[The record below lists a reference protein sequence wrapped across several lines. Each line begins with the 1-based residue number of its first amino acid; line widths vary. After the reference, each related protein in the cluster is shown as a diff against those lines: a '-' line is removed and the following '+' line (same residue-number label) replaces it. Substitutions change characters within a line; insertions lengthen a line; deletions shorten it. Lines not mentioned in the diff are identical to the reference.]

1 MAEVKEYVVF
11 KIAKE
16 FYGIDIKYVENI
28 EKPQLITRV
37 PYAEDYIK
45 GVINLRGNVIP
56 VVDVR
61 KRFLLEDKEITNDSR
76 IIVIS
81 YESDRIGLIVDSSSE
96 VVQFESN
103 VIEKAPKIGDSVKD
117 DFVKE
122 VGKEKNRIIMLLD
135 IKKILKINDQE
146 NA

>member
-1 MAEVKEYVVF
+1 MSEVREYVVF

-28 EKPQLITRV
+28 EKTQLITRV
-37 PYAEDYIK
+37 PYAEKYIK
-45 GVINLRGNVIP
+45 GVMNLRGNVIP

-61 KRFLLEDKEITNDSR
+61 KRFLLETQEMTNDSR

-96 VVQFESN
+96 VVQFESD

-117 DFVKE
+117 DFIKE
-122 VGKEKNRIIMLLD
+122 VGKEENRIVMLLD
-135 IKKILKINDQE
+135 VKKILNINEQE

>member
-1 MAEVKEYVVF
+1 MAEVREYVVF

-16 FYGIDIKYVENI
+16 FYGLDIKYVENI
-28 EKPQLITRV
+28 EKSQLITRV

-61 KRFLLEDKEITNDSR
+61 KRFSLEEKEMTNDSR

-96 VVQFESN
+96 VVQFESD

-117 DFVKE
+117 NFIKE
-122 VGKEKNRIIMLLD
+122 VGKEEKRIIMLLD
-135 IKKILKINDQE
+135 IKKILNINDQE

>member
-1 MAEVKEYVVF
+1 MAEVREYVVF

-28 EKPQLITRV
+28 EKPHLITRV
-37 PYAEDYIK
+37 PYAAEYIK

-61 KRFLLEDKEITNDSR
+61 KRFLLEKKEMTNDTR

-96 VVQFESN
+96 VVQFESD

-117 DFVKE
+117 DFIKE
-122 VGKEKNRIIMLLD
+122 VGKEENRIIMLLD
-135 IKKILKINDQE
+135 VKKILNINEQE
-146 NA
+146 NG